1 MKIRYLFLLLISF
14 SAIAIFISLWI
25 LVSDG
30 YDKQNK
36 LILTLKKIIPR
47 TLAVKMRDTLFIIPE
62 LKTQNKLLQLQVNK
76 YEQGLDGQVFYE
88 KKIVSEKNKEFL
100 IKEFFLPFKQ
110 LDTKAGW
117 NKLSNTFRAHY
128 LEVVNDKVLVL
139 SGEGEFICF
148 DKKNISN
155 EKLNQKIIKSNI
167 KNLL

>member
-1 MKIRYLFLLLISF
+1 MKIRYLFLLLISV
-14 SAIAIFISLWI
+14 STIAIFISLWI

-36 LILTLKKIIPR
+36 LILTLKQIIPR

-128 LEVVNDKVLVL
+128 LE
-139 SGEGEFICF
+139 C
-148 DKKNISN
+148 
-155 EKLNQKIIKSNI
+155 
-167 KNLL
+167 